1 MASTVGQRPSPSS
14 APPSPGAASAWAP
27 VRRPVYRAL
36 WLAQFASNVGTWM
49 QTVAAQWLMLSL
61 DGRAGMVAL
70 VQTATSLPAL
80 LVAVPAGALGD
91 VLDRR
96 RVLIVSQTAM
106 L

>member
-1 MASTVGQRPSPSS
+1 MASADHRP
-14 APPSPGAASAWAP
+14 AALSAWAP
-27 VRRPVYRAL
+27 LRHRVYRAL

-70 VQTATSLPAL
+70 VQTAISLPAV

-91 VLDRR
+91 VFDRR
-96 RVLIVSQTAM
+96 RVLIASQTAM
-106 L
+106 LAAATA